1 MAMLAPVGEL
11 VLSGLESGEA
21 GNIVAGAENVASTF
35 KNEIVKGGIFG
46 AAEGALFGAG
56 ASLYHHVK
64 QDLGFEKPPKKDK
77 PAPLPAYRQFK
88 RKPRRKT
95 G

>member
-1 MAMLAPVGEL
+1 MAFIPVATEL
-11 VLSGLESGEA
+11 VLSAAEGGEV
-21 GNIVAGAENVASTF
+21 GDIVAGAETLATQF
-35 KNEIVKGGIFG
+35 KNEVVKGSIFG

-64 QDLGFEKPPKKDK
+64 KDLGLEKPDDGTPPPPPPPRKPKK
-77 PAPLPAYRQFK
+77 
-88 RKPRRKT
+88 RRI